1 MSDPT
6 VGELLAAA
14 DHAALQLVGATE
26 PNDALPLAA
35 GWADVLDAAYQ
46 VLAAIPEP
54 AVGERPVDGTNHYL
68 TTRLEQM
75 AGQAHRFNPI
85 DVQPHPTAGRVAETL
100 QQAADLLR
108 RHAHPGMV
116 RSPEGRAD
124 AAAARVRVARTVA
137 ALAHVTGG
145 EMQAYAQQSGEG
157 KRAAQRTRAPARVLQ
172 GQALTRW
179 VRILQRHEQQA
190 LDYVTGHLRDLDGEQ
205 RGPAAPVSAFG
216 VAVASWSTQAIRRAA
231 DPHVSGA
238 DLQHIAH
245 AENALLK
252 AAAVLTSAAIE
263 RGELDPAAGRH
274 LHRRLQA
281 TAAGWATV
289 AGQWGWACTPDAPR
303 AAATTTRESATLHVA
318 IEATT
323 RSANSW
329 AGPRDVAQRLAGLDI
344 LPVVRTITDGSDTL
358 AEMYQQLP
366 GELRDAGRLRASA
379 GILLQIGIDSDAAN
393 RARLGPRAVTA
404 DRSLKALPVNMVD
417 VAAKRLLPLSLQ
429 ACDRMHDAGAELA
442 TTAHVAHQA
451 VCALTPTRASR
462 RNPGP
467 ASTGHRR
474 ASMPEQHHTHRP
486 APGPGITF

>member
-35 GWADVLDAAYQ
+35 GWRDVLDAAYQ

-116 RSPEGRAD
+116 RSPEGSAD

-344 LPVVRTITDGSDTL
+344 LPVVRTSH
-358 AEMYQQLP
+358 
-366 GELRDAGRLRASA
+366 RRLRH
-379 GILLQIGIDSDAAN
+379 
-393 RARLGPRAVTA
+393 PR
-404 DRSLKALPVNMVD
+404 RD
-417 VAAKRLLPLSLQ
+417 VPA
-429 ACDRMHDAGAELA
+429 
-442 TTAHVAHQA
+442 
-451 VCALTPTRASR
+451 ASR
-462 RNPGP
+462 RAARRGPAAGFRRDPPADRHRQRRREPGP
-467 ASTGHRR
+467 ARAAGRHRR
-474 ASMPEQHHTHRP
+474 PQLEGAADQHGRRRRQAVAAAEP
-486 APGPGITF
+486 SSV